1 MSSVPGTWVE
11 LKPELFDLL
20 LKKGALNVEALKV
33 QVGGSHYKDMVI
45 QPVEYIVKNDIPFR
59 EGNVIKY
66 ITRWKMKDGLKDL
79 KKAAHFLNMLIEE
92 EELRLKAAGYEKVA
106 NSQQAQQ
113 QVGNALTGG
122 MASGQEHR

>member
-1 MSSVPGTWVE
+1 M
-11 LKPELFDLL
+11 
-20 LKKGALNVEALKV
+20 EALKV